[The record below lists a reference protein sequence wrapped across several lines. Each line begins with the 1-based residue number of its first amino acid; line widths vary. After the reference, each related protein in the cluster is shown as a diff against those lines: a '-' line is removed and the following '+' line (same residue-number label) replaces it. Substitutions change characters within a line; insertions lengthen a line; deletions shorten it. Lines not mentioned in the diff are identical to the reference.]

1 MEGGKPPGRKTP
13 DGIPSLATVTEGCG
27 VCEKTAPPVGPALL
41 MAPISSAYETPGAV
55 VLAPLW
61 QRDGRGAG
69 SADGRAD
76 GRANDRA
83 EERLITWSP
92 SLTLVPTQACF
103 NACSYCSFRRPL
115 SIDAA
120 AGSASQSADW
130 VLSDAEALAAL
141 ATRPLAAEVLLLSGE
156 VAPASPLRWAW
167 FARLLGLSRLA
178 LAQGRLPHTNAGP
191 LSLAEMAALGR
202 LNGSLGLMLEGLGQ
216 AYDRLHAHA
225 PSKRL
230 EVRLGQLEQAGRLGI
245 PFTTGL
251 LLGVGESHADRQAA
265 LALLADLQRRWGHLQ
280 EVILQP
286 FRPDAAATQPL
297 SAAEQADLLL
307 TIADARAILPPEV
320 HLQLPPNLWPLD
332 ALPAALAAGINDLG
346 GIDTSDVI
354 NPAYPQPTPARLSAV
369 LDAAG
374 YQLVPRLC
382 VHRRWLPW
390 LPVPLQRQAR
400 RIESH
405 LLASHP

>member
-1 MEGGKPPGRKTP
+1 
-13 DGIPSLATVTEGCG
+13 
-27 VCEKTAPPVGPALL
+27 
-41 MAPISSAYETPGAV
+41 MAPISSANDTAAV
-55 VLAPLW
+55 PALGLAPEGSE
-61 QRDGRGAG
+61 RDSGR
-69 SADGRAD
+69 
-76 GRANDRA
+76 
-83 EERLITWSP
+83 LVTWSP

-103 NACSYCSFRRPL
+103 NACGYCSFQRPL
-115 SIDAA
+115 PMDAA
-120 AGSASQSADW
+120 AGWRAQPADW
-130 VLSDAEALAAL
+130 MLSDADALAAL
-141 ATRPLAAEVLLLSGE
+141 AARSLAAEVLLLSGE
-156 VAPASPLRWAW
+156 VAPASPLRRAW

-202 LNGSLGLMLEGLGQ
+202 LNGSLGLMFEGLGP

-230 EVRLGQLEQAGRLGI
+230 EVRLAQLDQAGRLGI

-251 LLGVGESHADRQAA
+251 LLGVGESHDDRRAA

-286 FRPDAAATQPL
+286 FRPDGAAAQPL

-332 ALPAALAAGINDLG
+332 ALPAALEAGINDLG
-346 GIDTSDVI
+346 GIDSLDVI
-354 NPAYPQPTPARLSAV
+354 NPAYPQPSPARLAV
-369 LDAAG
+369 VLAAAG
-374 YQLVPRLC
+374 YRLVPRLC
-382 VHRRWLPW
+382 VHRRWWPW
-390 LPVPLQRQAR
+390 LPAPLQRQAR
-400 RIESH
+400 RLESR
-405 LLASHP
+405 LLASQS